1 MSETL
6 ITTSGDDLL
15 AADAKARRRA
25 LEPASFIVEAP
36 AGAGKTELIAQ
47 RFLMLLARVEHPEEI
62 VAITFTRKAAAE
74 MRNRILASLEMAAS
88 GVLPEAVHR
97 QVTFELARTVLARS
111 AELGWALQSQPQR
124 LRILTIDSLC
134 ASLARQMPLLSRFGA
149 QPAVAQEAGALYAE
163 AAAETVALLDEAALP
178 CVAESLSWLDNDTA
192 RLQRLI
198 AEMLARRDQWLHH
211 ALDES
216 LAEASARVLKQLVDE
231 ELVEIAGRVDDS
243 LQHELMP
250 YARFAADQ
258 LGDGATLTCLR
269 GWDAPLAP
277 NAAALP
283 MWRALC
289 DLLLTGTNGL
299 RRSLNKN
306 NGFPATD
313 EGRAAKQGLLELLDR
328 LRDDSNFEAA
338 LARIRMLPDPALHAD
353 EGEVVEHF
361 AALLKLA
368 AAQLFAVFQR
378 HGKVDFIE
386 VSQRAI
392 AALNDGSGP
401 TELALKLDY
410 RLSHLL
416 VDEFQDT
423 SPTQIRLLELL
434 TTGWMPGDGRTLFCV
449 GDPMQSIYR
458 FRKAD
463 VGLFLQATQRGIG
476 GVPLEA
482 LRLSR
487 NNRSSPAVVDWVNQ
501 AFDAIFPPA
510 DQISRGT
517 IRYRSFVATHEPLPS
532 AGVAVH
538 PLVLPAGTPAAERDR
553 LEARRM
559 LAIIDG
565 VRADDPARSIAV
577 LVRARSHLSSLIAEI
592 RAHRPELR
600 FSAVEVEALADRQW
614 IADLMTLVRALSQR
628 ADRVAWLALLRAPWC
643 GLILADLHALAAD
656 DRRST
661 ICALM
666 ADEARVAALSDDGRA
681 RLAHVRKICE
691 EAFAH
696 AGRMPF
702 GRWVES
708 TWLRLGGPALLPD
721 AAAGEDVEAWFGL
734 LDRLVDSGEFSLERL
749 EDEVG
754 RLFAAADAGA
764 DGSLSFMTVHKSKG
778 LEFDTV
784 IVPGLHLRSGQTDTP
799 LLRWEDVATGD
810 GGSTLVVA
818 PVRTRRNSPETTST
832 YAYLQKLEAERAL
845 NEELRVLYVAA
856 TRAVR
861 ALHWVGA
868 CEQADDGSLRQPTS
882 GTPLRLLWP
891 VFEPLFAASAVS
903 DVPPA
908 DSHGL
913 PSWEDFAPPLL
924 RLRTPGE
931 LECIARAVEAV
942 ETETPGLEQ
951 EPADTAGRYRLEAAV
966 GTLVHRYLEIFAR
979 TGCDGWTVGRLS
991 SLRQAMVRWLGGEG
1005 FAEADADKGA
1015 ARALSMLERVV
1026 ASDTARWILVP
1037 REQAASEL
1045 TLASR
1050 SETAI
1055 HLHVVDRSFVED
1067 GVRWIID
1074 FKTARLP
1081 DGADDAAFAEHAQ
1094 RYRDQLDRYA
1104 ALFRDEG
1111 LPVRCAIYY
1120 VEHDRLEHASAGT
1133 PWAG

>member
-1 MSETL
+1 MSATA
-6 ITTSGDDLL
+6 IAASGDQLL
-15 AADAKARRRA
+15 VLDAEARQRA

-74 MRNRILASLEMAAS
+74 MRNRILASLEMAAR
-88 GVLPEAVHR
+88 GVLPEAAHR
-97 QVTFELARTVLARS
+97 RITFELARRVLARS
-111 AELGWALQSQPQR
+111 AELSWALQSQPQR

-149 QPAVAQEAGALYAE
+149 QPAVAQEASALYAE

-178 CVAESLSWLDNDTA
+178 CVAESLSWLDNDSA

-216 LAEASARVLKQLVDE
+216 LAEASARVLRQLVEE
-231 ELVEIAGRVDDS
+231 ELVEIATRVDDS
-243 LQHELMP
+243 LQHALMP
-250 YARFAADQ
+250 YARFAADK
-258 LGDGATLTCLR
+258 LPDDASLACLR
-269 GWDAPLAP
+269 DWDMPLAP
-277 NAAALP
+277 TVDALP
-283 MWRALC
+283 RWRALC

-299 RRSLNKN
+299 RRSLTKN

-313 EGRAAKQGLLELLDR
+313 EGRVAKQGLLELLDP
-328 LRDDSNFEAA
+328 LREARGFEAA
-338 LARIRMLPDPALHAD
+338 LARVRLLPDPGLHEE
-353 EGEVVEHF
+353 EGEVVDHF

-392 AALNDGSGP
+392 AALDDGSGP

-423 SPTQIRLLELL
+423 SPMQIRLLELL

-463 VGLFLQATQRGIG
+463 VGLFLRAAQRGIG
-476 GVPLEA
+476 AVPLEA

-487 NNRSSPAVVDWVNQ
+487 NNRSCPAVVDWVNQ
-501 AFDAIFPPA
+501 AFSAIFPPT

-517 IRYRSFVATHEPLPS
+517 ISYRSFVATREAMPS
-532 AGVAVH
+532 SGVAMH
-538 PLVLPAGTPAAERDR
+538 PLVLPAGAAAAERDR
-553 LEARRM
+553 LEARSM
-559 LAIIDG
+559 LAIIDA
-565 VRADDPARSIAV
+565 VRADDPTRSIAV
-577 LVRARSHLSSLIAEI
+577 LVRARSHLSPLIAEI
-592 RAHRPELR
+592 RAHRPDLR
-600 FSAVEVEALADRQW
+600 FSAVEVEPLADRQW

-628 ADRVAWLALLRAPWC
+628 ADRIAWLALLRAPWC
-643 GLILADLHALAAD
+643 GLTLADLHALAAD

-661 ICALM
+661 ITALM
-666 ADEARVAALSDDGRA
+666 ADETRVAALSDDGKA
-681 RLAHVRKICE
+681 RLAHVRRVCE
-691 EAFAH
+691 EAFAQ
-696 AGRMPF
+696 AGRMSL

-749 EDEVG
+749 EDEVD
-754 RLFAAADAGA
+754 RLFAAADASA
-764 DGSLSFMTVHKSKG
+764 DGRLSFMTVHKSKG

-799 LLRWEDVATGD
+799 LLRWEDVASAD
-810 GGSTLVVA
+810 DGSTLVVA
-818 PVRTRRNSPETTST
+818 PMRTRRNSPETTST

-856 TRAVR
+856 TRAER

-868 CEQADDGSLRQPTS
+868 CEQADDGSLRQPPS

-891 VFEPLFAASAVS
+891 VVEPVFAASPVS
-903 DVPPA
+903 EVPAA
-908 DSHGL
+908 DDPGL
-913 PSWEDFAPPLL
+913 PSWEDFVPPLL
-924 RLRTPGE
+924 RLRSPGE
-931 LECIARAVEAV
+931 PELIVRAAEALEGKASD
-942 ETETPGLEQ
+942 TPGLEQ
-951 EPADTAGRYRLEAAV
+951 EPAEADGRYRLEAAV

-979 TGCDGWTVGRLS
+979 TGCDGWSAGRLS
-991 SLRQAMVRWLGGEG
+991 GLSQAMVRWLGGEG
-1005 FAEADADKGA
+1005 FSGADADKGA
-1015 ARALSMLERVV
+1015 ARALSMLERVI
-1026 ASDTARWILVP
+1026 ASDTARWILAP

-1045 TLASR
+1045 ALASR
-1050 SETAI
+1050 SESAI
-1055 HLHVVDRSFVED
+1055 RLHVVDRSFVED

-1081 DGADDAAFAEHAQ
+1081 DGADDAAFAEHAR

-1111 LPVRCAIYY
+1111 RPVRCAIYY
-1120 VEHDRLEHASAGT
+1120 VEHDRLEHAS
-1133 PWAG
+1133 